1 VAAFVAIQNAKGNSL
16 RVDPNYVNNL
26 AAAIGQSSSA
36 EDKLTTELSSG
47 LRITS
52 LADDPV
58 AAAQSVL
65 MTSSIARNDAYIQ
78 AASGESSMLQVT
90 DSTLGEVVTQL
101 TSALTLAVQG
111 TNGTLNA
118 ANTASIIQQLTGIR
132 DQVLSLANTSYQGRY
147 LFAGSQG
154 TTRPFSLETSTS
166 PATASYAGD
175 TIVQHI
181 ETPSGQQIQVNLPGS
196 TIFGGTGS
204 GVLGALNQLI
214 ANLSNGIASSADSS
228 ALTAALGDLSEQRSV
243 LDSSLSRLQSTS
255 SYAQTEGSQLQAQQ
269 SALVSAD
276 TVSVATQLKSAEV
289 QNQALLSVM
298 SALQK
303 LNLFDYIN

>member
-1 VAAFVAIQNAKGNSL
+1 L

-26 AAAIGQSSSA
+26 AASVGQSSSA

-111 TNGTLNA
+111 TNGTLNG

-154 TTRPFSLETSTS
+154 TTRPFSLDTSTS

-228 ALTAALGDLSEQRSV
+228 ALTAALGDVSEQRSV

-255 SYAQTEGSQLQAQQ
+255 SYAQTEESQLQAQQ

-303 LNLFDYIN
+303 LKLFDYIN

>member
-1 VAAFVAIQNAKGNSL
+1 MAIQNAKGNSL

-118 ANTASIIQQLTGIR
+118 ANTVSIIQQLTGIR

-255 SYAQTEGSQLQAQQ
+255 SYAQTERSQLQAQQ

>member
-1 VAAFVAIQNAKGNSL
+1 MAIQNAKGNSL

-90 DSTLGEVVTQL
+90 DSTLSEVVTQL

-118 ANTASIIQQLTGIR
+118 ANTVSIIQQLTGIR

-154 TTRPFSLETSTS
+154 TTRPFSLDTSTS

-175 TIVQHI
+175 RIVQHI

>member
-1 VAAFVAIQNAKGNSL
+1 VVQNVKGNSL
-16 RVDPNYVNNL
+16 RVDPNYVNSL
-26 AAAIGQSSSA
+26 AASIGQSNSV

-47 LRITS
+47 LRITA

-65 MTSSIARNDAYIQ
+65 MTSSIARNDVYIQ

-111 TNGTLNA
+111 TNGTVNA

-154 TTRPFSLETSTS
+154 TTKPFSLDTSTS
-166 PATASYAGD
+166 PATASYVGD

-181 ETPSGQQIQVNLPGS
+181 ETPSGQQIQVNLPGP
-196 TIFGGTGS
+196 TIFGGGGA
-204 GVLGALNQLI
+204 GVFDALNQLI
-214 ANLSNGIASSADSS
+214 ANFSSGTASSADSS
-228 ALTAALGDLSEQRSV
+228 ALTAALGNLSEQRSV
-243 LDSSLSRLQSTS
+243 LDSSLSRLQLTS
-255 SYAQTEGSQLQAQQ
+255 SYAQAEESQLQAQQ

-276 TVSVATQLKSAEV
+276 TVAVATQLKSAEV

-303 LNLFDYIN
+303 LNLFDYIH